1 MSGDPEFIILKYQA
15 WMKTAAFED
24 TILGAI
30 IKQPLSPS
38 TNYVP
43 DAPAAYISHTLQEG
57 SATDFVL
64 EGTGNKSQG
73 VAGSLTSI
81 GQFSVSGSREA
92 SVYLNGKHIRYK
104 RIQQLDQFW
113 AKLREDPDVKRSMGD
128 WISMWNTWPV
138 CLVVGIMMCEDVEIS
153 MDAAK
158 TQERKAQ
165 GEIPVGEILLP
176 ASGVNQLGKDANPK
190 LEATSSQHTATLFK
204 ANMEENSIFAV
215 ELKIVTTGSIHRK
228 LLRLKDKGPNVGDN
242 RLAGMDSDED
252 SDEETP
258 VDEDFI
264 LADLDTDTVRDM
276 TQD

>member
-1 MSGDPEFIILKYQA
+1 MTGDPKFIILKYQA

-30 IKQPLSPS
+30 TKQPLSPS

-43 DAPAAYISHTLQEG
+43 DAPAAYISHALQEG

-64 EGTGNKSQG
+64 EGTGSKSQG

-92 SVYLNGKHIRYK
+92 SVHLNGKHIRYK

-113 AKLREDPDVKRSMGD
+113 AKLREDPNVKRSMGD
-128 WISMWNTWPV
+128 WISKWNDWPV
-138 CLVVGIMMCEDVEIS
+138 CLVVGIMICEDVEIS

-158 TQERKAQ
+158 TQERKVQ
-165 GEIPVGEILLP
+165 GEIPVNEILLP
-176 ASGVNQLGKDANPK
+176 SGGVNPLGKDANPK

-204 ANMEENSIFAV
+204 ANMGESSIFAV
-215 ELKIVTTGSIHRK
+215 ELKIVTTGWLHRK
-228 LLRLKDKGPNVGDN
+228 LLKLKDKGPNVGDN

-252 SDEETP
+252 SDDEES
-258 VDEDFI
+258 VDGDLI
-264 LADLDTDTVRDM
+264 LTELDADTVKDM
-276 TQD
+276 AQD

>member
-1 MSGDPEFIILKYQA
+1 MSGDPKFIILKYQA
-15 WMKTAAFED
+15 WMRTATFED

-30 IKQPLSPS
+30 IRQPLSPS

-43 DAPAAYISHTLQEG
+43 GAPARYLTHALQEG

-64 EGTGNKSQG
+64 QGTGSTSHG
-73 VAGSLTSI
+73 ATGSLTSI

-92 SVYLNGKHIRYK
+92 SVHLNGKHIRYK

-138 CLVVGIMMCEDVEIS
+138 CLVVGIMICEDVEIS

-176 ASGVNQLGKDANPK
+176 SGGMNPLGKDANPK
-190 LEATSSQHTATLFK
+190 LEATSSQHTATLFR
-204 ANMEENSIFAV
+204 ASMGESSIFAV
-215 ELKIVTTGSIHRK
+215 ELKIVTTGWLHRR
-228 LLRLKDKGPNVGDN
+228 LLRLKNKGPNVGDN

-252 SDEETP
+252 SDDEAP
-258 VDEDFI
+258 VDEELI
-264 LADLDTDTVRDM
+264 LADLDTDTVNDM
-276 TQD
+276 IQN

>member
-1 MSGDPEFIILKYQA
+1 MNGDPKFIILKYQA
-15 WMKTAAFED
+15 WMRTAAFEN

-43 DAPAAYISHTLQEG
+43 DAPAAYISHALQEG

-64 EGTGNKSQG
+64 EGTGGKSQG
-73 VAGSLTSI
+73 VAASLTSI
-81 GQFSVSGSREA
+81 GQFSVSGGREA
-92 SVYLNGKHIRYK
+92 KVHLNGKHIRYK

-113 AKLREDPDVKRSMGD
+113 AKLREDPDVKRRMGD

-138 CLVVGIMMCEDVEIS
+138 CLVVGIMICEDVEIS

-176 ASGVNQLGKDANPK
+176 SGGTNPLGKDVNPK

-204 ANMEENSIFAV
+204 ASMRESSIFAV

-258 VDEDFI
+258 VDEDYI
-264 LADLDTDTVRDM
+264 LADLDIDTVKDM
-276 TQD
+276 AQD

>member
-1 MSGDPEFIILKYQA
+1 MTGDPKFIILKYQA
-15 WMKTAAFED
+15 WMKAAAFED

-43 DAPAAYISHTLQEG
+43 DAPAAYISHALQDG
-57 SATDFVL
+57 FATDFVL
-64 EGTGNKSQG
+64 EGTGSKSQG

-92 SVYLNGKHIRYK
+92 SVHLDGKHIRYK

-113 AKLREDPDVKRSMGD
+113 AKLREDPEVKKSMVD

-138 CLVVGIMMCEDVEIS
+138 CLVVGIMICEDVEIS

-158 TQERKAQ
+158 TRERIAK
-165 GEIPVGEILLP
+165 GEIPVNEILLP
-176 ASGVNQLGKDANPK
+176 SGGINPLGKDANPK

-204 ANMEENSIFAV
+204 ANMGESSIFAV
-215 ELKIVTTGSIHRK
+215 ELKIVTTGRLHRK
-228 LLRLKDKGPNVGDN
+228 LLRLKDTGPNVGDN
-242 RLAGMDSDED
+242 RLAGMESDED
-252 SDEETP
+252 SDEEVP

-264 LADLDTDTVRDM
+264 LADLDADTVKDM
-276 TQD
+276 AQD